1 MLQRNHLHAAHGSGI
16 AGGITHTLP
25 RRAEGTPK
33 RCTTVIENKTGRL
46 MVLVPANTVPGDY
59 YLEVRTTFV
68 STSSKEAKTLK
79 TGRYAKP
86 VAVVAA
92 S

>member
-1 MLQRNHLHAAHGSGI
+1 MKIHKGYHIYGRVADSDPFI
-16 AGGITHTLP
+16 A
-25 RRAEGTPK
+25 
-33 RCTTVIENKTGRL
+33 TTVRFR
-46 MVLVPANTVPGDY
+46 PAPGDY
-59 YLEVRTTFV
+59 YVEVRTTFV
-68 STSSKEAKTLK
+68 SASSKEAKTLK

>member
-1 MLQRNHLHAAHGSGI
+1 MLQRNHLYAAHGSGI

-25 RRAEGTPK
+25 CRAEGTAK
-33 RCTTVIENKTGRL
+33 RCTTVIENKPERL
-46 MVLVPANTVPGDY
+46 MVLVPVDTASVDY
-59 YLEVRTTFV
+59 YVEVRTTFV
-68 STSSKEAKTLK
+68 ATSSKEAKTLK